1 VSALRTFRIQIGES
15 NIVLKTKSS
24 RSVENA
30 FHILQEQRGLLQK
43 YIQSH
48 PEFQDSMK
56 PIPVAENSPEIVRKM
71 GNTAN
76 IAGVGPM
83 AAVAGA
89 ISEAIGESIKEAVI
103 VDNGGDIY
111 LKLHKPA
118 EVALYAG
125 NAKISKKLGFR
136 VKPGETPL
144 GICTSSGTVGS
155 SLSFGNADAVT
166 IVSNSVP
173 LADAVATA
181 TCNLVKSK
189 EDIKLALK
197 FANSVPGVRGAL
209 IVLGDEVGIV
219 GSLPKLINIDCET
232 SGGEEE

>member
-1 VSALRTFRIQIGES
+1 M
-15 NIVLKTKSS
+15 LKTRSS
-24 RSVENA
+24 KSVEIA
-30 FHILQEQRGLLQK
+30 FNVLQDQRELLK
-43 YIQSH
+43 EYIRHHQ
-48 PEFQDSMK
+48 EFHDSLK
-56 PIPVAENSPEIVRKM
+56 PIAVSEDSPEIVRKM

-125 NAKISKKLGFR
+125 NAKVSKKLGFR
-136 VKPGETPL
+136 VRPGETPL
-144 GICTSSGTVGS
+144 GICTSSGTVGHS
-155 SLSFGNADAVT
+155 ISFGKADAVT

-181 TCNLVKSK
+181 TCNLVKTK
-189 EDIKLALK
+189 EDIKPALK
-197 FANSVPGVRGAL
+197 FANNVPGVRGAL
-209 IVLGDEVGIV
+209 IVLEDEVGIV
-219 GSLPKLINIDCET
+219 GSLPKLINIDSET
-232 SGGEEE
+232 SEVGG